1 MSRSMHSWLNLV
13 CCKIQAAQRSH
24 MTVMVEGLW
33 MTMGKSGHYNIPGW
47 MALCDILQRTD
58 EVP

>member
-1 MSRSMHSWLNLV
+1 
-13 CCKIQAAQRSH
+13 